1 MKVFDNIK
9 LGCERIGAIVST
21 QVKYNAPKIEMGVGM
36 ALILF
41 GGYKLYKA
49 GKKSSENNNRK
60 NYEERCKNID
70 SSFAPKSLK
79 NKEKRKAALDY
90 ALSEASYIAPGALS
104 TAGGLFFMKNA
115 FDRVSLAK
123 RALEGALAASVA
135 STNKIME
142 TIKKDGENDNL
153 INEINGAR
161 KEEIE
166 ISTLNEN
173 GGYDTTIKN
182 NLVFNVDDIW
192 DLPGEAF
199 IYSNE
204 TCAGMSFQDNDDYFS
219 SLLSDVKA
227 AAERRLLHTHGYCFD
242 EDLVALFGVE
252 PKPLHKT
259 CGYVMPDPK
268 HPLPGD
274 EKRKGVFN
282 FETKKI
288 FIEYP
293 DGSRTR
299 GWLINPINDGVII
312 DIYQNYSLQRLLV
325 KNRTQRKIEKVMK

>member
-1 MKVFDNIK
+1 MKIIDNIK
-9 LGCERIGAIVST
+9 LGCERFGAIVST
-21 QVKYNAPKIEMGVGM
+21 QAKHNAPKIEMGVGM

-49 GKKSSENNNRK
+49 GKKSSEEK
-60 NYEERCKNID
+60 NKQHYEERCKEID

-79 NKEKRKAALDY
+79 NKEKRKAAFDY

-142 TIKKDGENDNL
+142 TIKKENGNEDL
-153 INEINGAR
+153 IAEINGAK

-173 GGYDTTIKN
+173 GGYDTKIKN
-182 NLVFNVDDIW
+182 NLIFSVDDIW

-199 IYSNE
+199 IYSSE
-204 TCAGMSFQDNDDYFS
+204 TCAGTSFQDNDDYFE
-219 SLLSDVKA
+219 SLLCDVRA
-227 AAERRLLHTHGYCFD
+227 AAQRRLQYTHGYCFD
-242 EDLVALFGVE
+242 DDLVKLFGVE
-252 PKPLHKT
+252 PKPLHKQ
-259 CGYVMPDPK
+259 CGSVMPDPK
-268 HPLPGD
+268 RPRPGD
-274 EKRKGVFN
+274 DKRKGVID
-282 FETKKI
+282 FETRKI

-299 GWLINPINDGVII
+299 GWLIEPINDGVII
-312 DIYQNYSLQRLLV
+312 NIYQDYSLQRLLV
-325 KNRTQRKIEKVMK
+325 KNRSQHKIEKVMK